1 MAVLV
6 AACFIGSA
14 ATLPAQDAGTT
25 NGAAPTAVL
34 ASMPPLSPAALQV
47 LQLAQAKVSDGTI
60 LAFVKG
66 AQATYNLNAP
76 AIIFLRQQGVSDAV
90 LTAMLTPVVPVV
102 ATNLAL
108 TAPAPVPQ
116 PPPAPVPVP
125 DTADAGYGQPQ
136 NVTVVDAS
144 STTYIDAPPADPQVI
159 YQPVYTPIY
168 YPPVVY
174 GFGIYGGYHG
184 GGNGGYHG
192 GGNNGGHGG
201 NNVGH
206 GGNNVGHGNNGG
218 GNNGGGYGL
227 PHH

>member
-1 MAVLV
+1 MKISPLKTTVAGLV
-6 AACFIGSA
+6 VASFIGSA
-14 ATLPAQDAGTT
+14 VTLTAQDAGTT
-25 NGAAPTAVL
+25 NAAVPAAVL
-34 ASMPPLSPAALQV
+34 VATPPLSPASLQV

-102 ATNLAL
+102 STNLAP
-108 TAPAPVPQ
+108 TVPAPVPQ
-116 PPPAPVPVP
+116 PVPVP

-206 GGNNVGHGNNGG
+206 GNNGG